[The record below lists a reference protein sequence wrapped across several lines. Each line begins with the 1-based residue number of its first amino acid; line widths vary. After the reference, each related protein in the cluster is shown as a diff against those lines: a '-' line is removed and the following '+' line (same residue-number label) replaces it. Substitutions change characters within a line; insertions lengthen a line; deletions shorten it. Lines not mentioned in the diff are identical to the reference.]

1 VRQRSLRSCRLDDV
15 CASDNP
21 NPSLGHTSF
30 KAIGSSA
37 SNASCVW
44 RPRSPAPARGSSLG
58 GFLLPGGVKFEAR
71 VAPLELAHPL
81 ASFDSRILA
90 SIPRKRRFFGPFL
103 GFVLSSFAS
112 KTSSFL
118 AFQKAKSFVC
128 TRSVGS
134 FRRITSFYHF
144 PAFFPLARSISPYLA
159 AACRRPPTT
168 TLIGYYRSLL
178 VSREKCR
185 GQKGSCQASGVGSR
199 GRGKVR
205 TFMGHYTR
213 SGKLQLAG
221 CDMASGD
228 GHDGGIVPL
237 KRRAALYASRPRFH
251 ESDVDSEISC
261 KIVGSRGGMM
271 ATEAN
276 EEDVFFGPEAI
287 RTSVLLN
294 CLCDKTD
301 VDWMEVKDAT
311 CGSGLPTNAVMALI
325 YECRSCHRRV
335 AVHFVVEAPKPEPA

>member
-90 SIPRKRRFFGPFL
+90 SIPRKRRFFGPSL

-118 AFQKAKSFVC
+118 AFQKAKFCVC

-134 FRRITSFYHF
+134 FRKITSFYHF
-144 PAFFPLARSISPYLA
+144 PAFFPLARSLSPSLA
-159 AACRRPPTT
+159 AAPCRRSLAT
-168 TLIGYYRSLL
+168 TLIGYSRSVL

-185 GQKGSCQASGVGSR
+185 RQKGRYQASGLGSR

-205 TFMGHYTR
+205 TFMAHYTR

-221 CDMASGD
+221 CDMVCGD
-228 GHDGGIVPL
+228 E
-237 KRRAALYASRPRFH
+237 H
-251 ESDVDSEISC
+251 E
-261 KIVGSRGGMM
+261 G
-271 ATEAN
+271 
-276 EEDVFFGPEAI
+276 
-287 RTSVLLN
+287 
-294 CLCDKTD
+294 
-301 VDWMEVKDAT
+301 
-311 CGSGLPTNAVMALI
+311 AV
-325 YECRSCHRRV
+325 YR
-335 AVHFVVEAPKPEPA
+335 